1 MARQKPT
8 EALLWSIAFPGFG
21 QIINGKYVK
30 GLVFLILEVL
40 INVKAHFNAII
51 ILSFHGE
58 IEKSIALAN
67 YDWLMFYPCLYFFS
81 MWDASKDAGGDKKSY
96 TSIIFVFTAYTVT
109 VGTIYSSTFTL
120 FGQLFGPI
128 WLPILSVIPGI
139 AIGWAIKALL
149 IRFKN
154 KVE

>member
-51 ILSFHGE
+51 VLSFHGE
-58 IEKSIALAN
+58 IEKSIALTN

-81 MWDASKDAGGDKKSY
+81 MWDAFKDAGGGKNSY

-139 AIGWAIKALL
+139 AIGLAIKALL
-149 IRFKN
+149 ISFKN